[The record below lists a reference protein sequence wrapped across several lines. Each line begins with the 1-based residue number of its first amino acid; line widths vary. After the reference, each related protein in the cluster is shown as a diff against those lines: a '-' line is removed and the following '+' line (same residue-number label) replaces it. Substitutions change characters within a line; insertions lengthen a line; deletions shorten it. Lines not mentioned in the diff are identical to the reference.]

1 MSRPFGDVDGASE
14 SLPTKVKEYKSQ
26 NISNAKLFSSTS
38 TDLLYLQNK
47 SRREAQA
54 SHDVFAFF
62 IDGVAFAG
70 FCRVVF
76 LVYFLNR
83 KKTRNRFEPDADH
96 LLLMTGGLL

>member
-38 TDLLYLQNK
+38 TDLLYLQNI

-54 SHDVFAFF
+54 RRDVFAFF

-76 LVYFLNR
+76 RFIFSIE
-83 KKTRNRFEPDADH
+83 KKPEIVSKP
-96 LLLMTGGLL
+96 MQIICC